1 MAIFGE
7 MARQREKSVASPV
20 EWAEIEIPLAMLAR
34 AVAPTG
40 GEDRLAELTSIIFA
54 EQASLDYAYRNVRI
68 ETGG

>member
-7 MARQREKSVASPV
+7 MARQREKSVASPD

-34 AVAPTG
+34 AVSPNG
-40 GEDRLAELTSIIFA
+40 SEDRLAELTSIIFA

-68 ETGG
+68 ELP